1 MPNLTEIKFIV
12 LSKAAAHASSAA
24 EKPEGMRPAALLKLG
39 QSLVDQ
45 KLMREVR
52 AKGGMPVWRIDEDGR
67 PISLIITKAGR
78 AAIRPS
84 DQDPVRVEVDR
95 PDPLR
100 YPGVHDTVQDELSR
114 QDEDL
119 KPLSPRGRRKTVS
132 GLSPAPA
139 GSKQAKVIA
148 MLSYGSGATMEAL
161 IASTGWLPHTTRAA
175 LSGLRKRGY
184 AVERTLEADGRS
196 RYRITGAA
204 ANTARS

>member
-1 MPNLTEIKFIV
+1 MPNLTGSKFIV
-12 LSKAAAHASSAA
+12 LPKAAAHASGAA
-24 EKPEGMRPAALLKLG
+24 EKPEGLRRAALLKLG
-39 QSLVDQ
+39 QSMVEQ

-78 AAIRPS
+78 AAISPS
-84 DQDPVRVEVDR
+84 DQDPVRVEVER
-95 PDPLR
+95 PDPLKH
-100 YPGVHDTVQDELSR
+100 PGLHDTLQGELSR
-114 QDEDL
+114 QDEDR
-119 KPLSPRGRRKTVS
+119 KPPSARGRGETTA
-132 GLSPAPA
+132 GLTPARA

-148 MLSYGSGATMEAL
+148 MLSDGSGATMESL

-184 AVERTLEADGRS
+184 AVERTQEADGCS
-196 RYRITGAA
+196 RYRINGAA